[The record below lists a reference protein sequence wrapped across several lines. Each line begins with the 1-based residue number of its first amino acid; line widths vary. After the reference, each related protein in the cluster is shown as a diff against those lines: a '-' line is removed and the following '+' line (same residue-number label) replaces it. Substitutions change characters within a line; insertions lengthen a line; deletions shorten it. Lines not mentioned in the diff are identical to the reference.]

1 MMRRKKNLH
10 LIFAILLLSGFCSGQ
25 DTAPPDGPAVVSL
38 DNNAFTLK
46 YDGKVLFHGLIQT
59 KPDQYTWHSVID
71 DRHGVVNQV
80 VVFTSKD
87 WNVPFIM
94 NGEIFGSA
102 ESFPCEADRR
112 PRGID
117 IVRHSY
123 GMSHSLLNRAVYDR
137 NRDWVVSFDYYA
149 NVTITPDPAEGKRFQ
164 FTAKGNEVIL
174 RFRPHYFQKHRGL
187 EYFQP
192 WTYTVWQKPV
202 VGWCSW
208 FAYHQ
213 DITEANIK
221 QTADVLAATL
231 KPYGY
236 EYLQIDDGY
245 QRGQGLP
252 ELWLQPNEKFPSG
265 LRNLAGY
272 IQSKG
277 LSPGIW
283 TNVAFDQRDF
293 AEQHKDWFVLDDRDS
308 LATGNWI
315 DLSID
320 GSNEKAL
327 DAIIRPIYSGL
338 RQMGWSYFKVDAL
351 RHLRYEGY
359 NAHMEY
365 FQKKNIDRVESYR
378 TVVKTIRDEIGRD
391 NYMLG
396 CWGIRP
402 ELVGIIDGC
411 RIGDDGFSYAGL
423 AQYNSFNNIVWRN
436 DPDHVE
442 LTEKDAYRSTMVT
455 SLTGSV
461 LMLTDKPDKY
471 ATSLVEPAKRAAP
484 VLFTLPGQIYDVD
497 PSRSEMLN
505 RVNSEV
511 SGSGPRPFDAGYT
524 PRCELYLLEV
534 SKPYESWVVLG
545 RTGGSFDKIAFADLG
560 LSKDKEYIVF
570 EFWSKRELGNFVK
583 EFEPGP
589 IDPRFNCQLF
599 CIREKQ
605 SHPQLVATNRHI
617 SCGGLEVDD
626 VRWNDNVLSGESRLV
641 ADDPYDL
648 YINEPAGYD
657 FEKISCE
664 GADVISSEKIG
675 NLCVCRLHSAKG
687 GKVLWKIVYEH
698 REK

>member
-1 MMRRKKNLH
+1 MRRVKNLQF
-10 LIFAILLLSGFCSGQ
+10 ICAILFSFCFCFGQ
-25 DTAPPDGPAVVSL
+25 DSAPPNSPALVSL
-38 DNNAFTLK
+38 ENNDITLK
-46 YDGKVLFHGLIQT
+46 YEGKVLFRGSIQT
-59 KPDQYTWHSVID
+59 KAEQYTWHSVVD

-87 WNVPFIM
+87 WNVPFAM
-94 NGEIFGSA
+94 NGEIVGSG

-149 NVTITPDPAEGKRFQ
+149 NVTIVPDPEEGGRFQ

-192 WTYTVWQKPV
+192 WTYAVWQKPV

-213 DITEANIK
+213 DITEENIK
-221 QTADVLAATL
+221 HTADVLSATL

-252 ELWLQPNEKFPSG
+252 ELWLQPNEKFPGG
-265 LRNLAGY
+265 LKNLAGY

-308 LATGNWI
+308 LGIGNWI
-315 DLSID
+315 DISID

-327 DAIIRPIYSGL
+327 DAIIRPVYSGL
-338 RQMGWSYFKVDAL
+338 RHMGWSYFKVDAL

-359 NAHMEY
+359 NADMEY
-365 FQKKNIDRVESYR
+365 FQKKNLDRVETYR
-378 TVVKTIRDEIGRD
+378 TVVKTIRNEISRD
-391 NYMLG
+391 TYMLG

-411 RIGDDGFSYAGL
+411 RIGGDGFSYAGL

-442 LTEKDAYRSTMVT
+442 LTDKDAYRSTMVT

-471 ATSLVEPAKRAAP
+471 TTSLVEPAKRAAP
-484 VLFTLPGQIYDVD
+484 VLFTVPGQIFDVD
-497 PSRSEMLN
+497 PSRSQTLD

-511 SGSGPRPFDAGYT
+511 SGSGPRPFDAGDT

-534 SKPYESWVVLG
+534 NKPYESWVVLG
-545 RTGGSFDKIAFADLG
+545 RTGGAFERIAFADLG
-560 LSKDKEYIVF
+560 LSKDREYVVF

-583 EFEPGP
+583 EFNPGP
-589 IDPRFNCQLF
+589 INPQFNCQLF

-626 VRWNDNVLSGESRLV
+626 IRWKDDVLSGESRLV

-648 YINEPAGYD
+648 YISEPAGYD
-657 FEKISCE
+657 FEKVSCE
-664 GADVISSEKIG
+664 GADVVSSEKTG
-675 NLCVCRLHSAKG
+675 SLLVCHMRSAKG
-687 GKVLWKIVYEH
+687 GRVSWQIVFEH
-698 REK
+698 KEK

>member
-1 MMRRKKNLH
+1 MRRKKSFHFL
-10 LIFAILLLSGFCSGQ
+10 FATLFLSGFCLGQ
-25 DTAPPDGPAVVSL
+25 DNAPPDSPALVSL
-38 DNNAFTLK
+38 ENNEFTLT
-46 YDGKVLFHGLIQT
+46 YEGKMLFRGSIQT
-59 KPDQYTWHSVID
+59 KSDQYIWHSVVD
-71 DRHGVVNQV
+71 DRNGVVNQV

-149 NVTITPDPAEGKRFQ
+149 NVTVTPDSAEGGQFRFS
-164 FTAKGNEVIL
+164 AKGNEVIL

-187 EYFQP
+187 GYFQP
-192 WTYTVWQKPV
+192 WTYTIWQKPV

-213 DITEANIK
+213 DITEENVK
-221 QTADVLAATL
+221 HTADVLSTTL

-236 EYLQIDDGY
+236 EYLQIDNGY

-252 ELWLQPNEKFPSG
+252 ELWLQPNEKFPDG
-265 LRNLAGY
+265 LKDLAGY

-293 AEQHKDWFVLDDRDS
+293 AEQHKDWFVLDGNDS

-315 DLSID
+315 NLSID
-320 GSNEKAL
+320 GSNQKAL
-327 DAIIRPIYSGL
+327 AAIIRPVYSGL

-365 FQKKNIDRVESYR
+365 FQKKNIDRVETYR
-378 TVVKTIRDEIGRD
+378 TIVKTIRNEIGRD
-391 NYMLG
+391 TYMLG

-402 ELVGIIDGC
+402 KLIGIIDGC

-461 LMLTDKPDKY
+461 LMLTDKSDKY
-471 ATSLVEPAKRAAP
+471 ATSLVEPAKRVAP
-484 VLFTLPGQIYDVD
+484 VLFTVPGQIFDVD
-497 PSRSEMLN
+497 PSRSQMLE

-534 SKPYESWVVLG
+534 NKPYENWVVLG
-545 RTGGSFDKIAFADLG
+545 RTGGSFEKIAFADLG
-560 LSKDKEYIVF
+560 LSKDREYTVF
-570 EFWSKRELGNFVK
+570 EFWSKKELGNFVK
-583 EFEPGP
+583 EFEPGS
-589 IDPRFNCQLF
+589 IDPQFNCQLF

-605 SHPQLVATNRHI
+605 SHPQLIATNRHI
-617 SCGGLEVDD
+617 SCGGLEVDGVKWD
-626 VRWNDNVLSGESRLV
+626 NNVLSGGSRLV
-641 ADDPYDL
+641 ADDPYGL
-648 YINEPAGYD
+648 YISEPAGYD

-664 GADVISSEKIG
+664 GADVVSSENIG
-675 NLCVCRLHSAKG
+675 NLRVCRLRSAKG
-687 GKVLWKIVYEH
+687 GLVPWQIVFRHKEH
-698 REK
+698 

>member
-1 MMRRKKNLH
+1 MMRRKK
-10 LIFAILLLSGFCSGQ
+10 IFHFILAVLFLSGFCLGQ
-25 DTAPPDGPAVVSL
+25 DNAPPNSPALVSL
-38 DNNAFTLK
+38 DNNVLTLK
-46 YDGKVLFHGLIQT
+46 YEGKMLFHGSIQT
-59 KPDQYTWHSVID
+59 NADQYTWHSVVD
-71 DRHGVVNQV
+71 DRNGIVNQV
-80 VVFTSKD
+80 VVFTSRD

-94 NGEIFGSA
+94 NGEISGSG

-149 NVTITPDPAEGKRFQ
+149 NVTITPDPAKEGRFQ

-174 RFRPHYFQKHRGL
+174 RFRPHYYQKHRGL

-213 DITEANIK
+213 DITEENIK
-221 QTADVLAATL
+221 HTADVLSTAL

-252 ELWLQPNEKFPSG
+252 ELWLQPNEKFPGG
-265 LRNLAGY
+265 LKNLAGY

-293 AEQHKDWFVLDDRDS
+293 AEQHKDWFVLDGNDS

-320 GSNEKAL
+320 GSNQQAL
-327 DAIIRPIYSGL
+327 DTIIRPVYSGL

-365 FQKKNIDRVESYR
+365 FQKKNRDRIETYR
-378 TVVKTIRDEIGRD
+378 AVVKTIRNEIGRD

-396 CWGIRP
+396 CRGIRP
-402 ELVGIIDGC
+402 ELAGLIDGC

-423 AQYNSFNNIVWRN
+423 AQYNSFNKYCLAERPRPCRAHGKGRLPFDDGDIINGFRA
-436 DPDHVE
+436 
-442 LTEKDAYRSTMVT
+442 DADGQTRQIRDVSRRAGEACRARS
-455 SLTGSV
+455 LYG
-461 LMLTDKPDKY
+461 
-471 ATSLVEPAKRAAP
+471 
-484 VLFTLPGQIYDVD
+484 
-497 PSRSEMLN
+497 
-505 RVNSEV
+505 
-511 SGSGPRPFDAGYT
+511 SGSDFRCRP
-524 PRCELYLLEV
+524 V
-534 SKPYESWVVLG
+534 
-545 RTGGSFDKIAFADLG
+545 AFA
-560 LSKDKEYIVF
+560 
-570 EFWSKRELGNFVK
+570 N
-583 EFEPGP
+583 
-589 IDPRFNCQLF
+589 
-599 CIREKQ
+599 
-605 SHPQLVATNRHI
+605 A
-617 SCGGLEVDD
+617 
-626 VRWNDNVLSGESRLV
+626 
-641 ADDPYDL
+641 
-648 YINEPAGYD
+648 
-657 FEKISCE
+657 
-664 GADVISSEKIG
+664 
-675 NLCVCRLHSAKG
+675 
-687 GKVLWKIVYEH
+687 
-698 REK
+698 